1 MHEIR
6 ILENGNV
13 LISIPIAI
21 QNNSGKRKISSPA
34 PLDGEAQDVF
44 PTDNVLLTTIARAY
58 CWQSMIDSGKF
69 ASVRELA
76 KAIGMDESYVSKMM
90 RLNFLS
96 PRIVQVLLNGT
107 APDTLTLGRFR
118 QAIPELWEEQ
128 EKLLP

>member
-1 MHEIR
+1 MHEIE

-34 PLDGEAQDVF
+34 PLDQETQESF
-44 PTDNVLLTTIARAY
+44 STDNVVLMTIARAY
-58 CWQSMIDSGKF
+58 CWQSMIDSSKF

-76 KAIGMDESYVSKMM
+76 KAIGMDESYVSRMM

-96 PRIVQVLLNGT
+96 PKIVQALLTGT
-107 APDTLTLGRFR
+107 AAETLTLGRFR
-118 QAIPELWEEQ
+118 QTIPELWEEQ
-128 EKLLP
+128 EKLFL

>member
-6 ILENGNV
+6 TLENGNV

-34 PLDGEAQDVF
+34 PLDRETQEPF
-44 PTDNVLLTTIARAY
+44 STDNVVLMTIARAY

-69 ASVRELA
+69 ASIRELA
-76 KAIGMDESYVSKMM
+76 KAIGTDESYVSRMM

-96 PRIVQVLLNGT
+96 PKIVQVLLNGT
-107 APDTLTLGRFR
+107 APNTLTLGKFH

-128 EKLLP
+128 EKLFL